1 MKKVTSILFVVL
13 FVAAFFAMPVLA
25 QGLHQEAQ
33 PLDLT
38 GMLKAAGQFILG
50 SAAIAAAATFL
61 VNTAKSAGFVT
72 DTQSMTWVSGIN
84 FVLIVGVFLAKL
96 FAPTFD
102 LGIIEKVADG
112 IAKQGP
118 GFILPLMPLL
128 VVFSKWIHGAVKGAK
143 WIGTSHTLN
152 SVNSLKAGKK

>member
-1 MKKVTSILFVVL
+1 MKKFVSVFLVVL
-13 FVAAFFAMPVLA
+13 FVAAFTVMPVFA
-25 QGLHQEAQ
+25 QGLHQVEQ

-38 GMLKAAGQFILG
+38 GALQFAGQFVLG
-50 SAAIAAAATFL
+50 SLAIAAAATF
-61 VNTAKSAGFVT
+61 VTNTFKSAGLVT
-72 DTQSMTWVSGIN
+72 DNEAVTWVSSIN
-84 FVLIVGVFLAKL
+84 FILIVAVFLLKL

-128 VVFSKWIHGAVKGAK
+128 VAFSKWIHSAVKGAK
-143 WIGTSHTLN
+143 WIGTSYT
-152 SVNSLKAGKK
+152 LKAAARHK

>member
-1 MKKVTSILFVVL
+1 MKRFFQVFFVVML
-13 FVAAFFAMPVLA
+13 IAAFFAVPVFA
-25 QGLHQEAQ
+25 QGLAQDEQ

-38 GMLKAAGQFILG
+38 GALQAAGQFVLG
-50 SAAIAAAATFL
+50 SLAIAAAATF
-61 VNTAKSAGFVT
+61 VTNTFKSAGLVT
-72 DTQSMTWVSGIN
+72 DTQAITWVSTIN
-84 FVLIVGVFLAKL
+84 FILIIAVFLLKL

-128 VVFSKWIHGAVKGAK
+128 VAFSKWIHGAVKGAK
-143 WIGTSHTLN
+143 WIGTS
-152 SVNSLKAGKK
+152 NSLKLAAAKK